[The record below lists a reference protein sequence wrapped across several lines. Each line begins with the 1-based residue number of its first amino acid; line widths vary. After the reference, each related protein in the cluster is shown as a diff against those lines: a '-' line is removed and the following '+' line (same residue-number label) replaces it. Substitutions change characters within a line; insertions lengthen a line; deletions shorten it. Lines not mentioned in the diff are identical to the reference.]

1 MGDTSAEPKNASKI
15 TPMIRQYTEIK
26 EAYPDSLLFYRM
38 GDFYELFYEDAE
50 VAARAL
56 DITLTSRN
64 KNEPE
69 PVPMCGVPVKSAEV
83 YIGRLI
89 EKGFRVAV
97 CEQTEDASAA
107 KGLVKREVVR
117 VVTPG
122 MVLSNELLDER
133 SNNYVLS
140 VFRATDGYGLA
151 SLDLSTGT
159 LRLTQSDDMALM
171 TDESRRIAPS
181 EVILPESARENADYG
196 MLAEAFGDECIR
208 YNANDR
214 FEYESA
220 RGRIMDQFGTRSL
233 DGFGCE
239 GLQGAVGAAGALL
252 HYAEET
258 QKRQLIHLKTPE
270 TYSLY
275 SHLLID
281 EITCRNLELVAEIQ
295 AGGRKN
301 ALLGVM
307 DMTVT
312 AMGGRLLARWIRY
325 PLLDPQAIG
334 SRQDAVAA
342 ACFQAGPRQEVR
354 ASLKQVLDMERLAGR
369 IAMGQGN
376 ARDLA
381 ALCRS
386 IRALPGLIRAL
397 SGIDAKLFRVD
408 ESRFESMYAAADEI
422 DRALVADPPQTV
434 TEGFMIRRG
443 YDGQLDELI
452 DISRDGKSFIAEI
465 EAGEKART
473 GINSL
478 KVRYNKVFG
487 YYIEVSKAHLA
498 SVPDDYIRKQT
509 LVNAERYITQEL
521 KDVETKVLTAQERRA
536 ALEYEIFA
544 QLREKVAAENRILQ
558 EAAGFAARAD
568 VLTAL
573 AELSEKYGY
582 CRPEINTEG
591 RIAIDEGRHP
601 VVERLTPGGR
611 FVPNSIRMD
620 NAQDQVLIITGPN
633 MAGKSTVLRQVAL
646 VVIMAQ
652 TGSFVPAKSADICI
666 TDRIFTRVG
675 ALDNLSMGKSTFL
688 VEMEETANIVNN
700 AGPDSLV
707 IMDEIGRGTST
718 YDGLSIAWAVAEYL
732 HDLGGRGVKSLFA
745 THYHELTELEKTK
758 QRVKNYNIAVQQSG
772 DEIVFLHAL
781 EAGATNRSYGI
792 QVARLAG
799 LPPAVIGRAREVL
812 AAIEKGAGEKKP
824 RVNKQPEKPREKE
837 NYRQLSLF
845 QRPEEIVAEELISM
859 DINDMTP
866 MEAINRLHG
875 LREKVMGSAGDAF
888 EKDNPPYPSRRTG
901 SKRG

>member
-1 MGDTSAEPKNASKI
+1 MVETSAEPKNASKI

-26 EAYPDSLLFYRM
+26 AAYPDSLLFYRM
-38 GDFYELFYEDAE
+38 GDFYELFYGDAT

-122 MVLSNELLDER
+122 MVLSSELLDER
-133 SNNYVLS
+133 ANNYVLS
-140 VFRATDGYGLA
+140 AFRATDGYGLA

-159 LRLTQSDDMALM
+159 LRLTQSDDMEL
-171 TDESRRIAPS
+171 TVDEARRIAPS
-181 EVILPESARENADYG
+181 EVLLPESARENADYG
-196 MLAEAFGDECIR
+196 MLAESFGDECIR
-208 YNANDR
+208 YNADDR

-252 HYAEET
+252 HYAQET
-258 QKRQLIHLKTPE
+258 QKRQLIHLKFPE
-270 TYSLY
+270 TYNLCN
-275 SHLLID
+275 HLLID
-281 EITCRNLELVAEIQ
+281 EITCRNLELVAELQ
-295 AGGRKN
+295 TGGRKN

-325 PLLDPQAIG
+325 PLLDPEAIG
-334 SRQDAVAA
+334 SRQSAVAA
-342 ACFQAGPRQEVR
+342 ACLQAVQRHEVR
-354 ASLKQVLDMERLAGR
+354 ASLKHVLDMERLAGR

-397 SGIDAKLFRVD
+397 SGIDAELFRVD
-408 ESRFESMYAAADEI
+408 ESHFASMYAAADEI
-422 DRALVADPPQTV
+422 DRALVDDPPQTV

-443 YDGQLDELI
+443 YDGRLDELI

-487 YYIEVSKAHLA
+487 YYIEVSKAHLP
-498 SVPDDYIRKQT
+498 SVPEDYIRKQT

-521 KDVETKVLTAQERRA
+521 KDVETRVLTAQERRA
-536 ALEYEIFA
+536 ALEYEIFS

-582 CRPEINTEG
+582 CRPEINTAG
-591 RIAIDEGRHP
+591 RIIIDEGRHP

-620 NAQDQVLIITGPN
+620 NAEEQVLIITGPN

-646 VVIMAQ
+646 MVIMAQ
-652 TGSFVPAKSADICI
+652 TGSFVPAKNADICV

-745 THYHELTELEKTK
+745 THYHELTELETTK
-758 QRVKNYNIAVQQSG
+758 KRIKNYNIAVQQIG

-799 LPPAVIGRAREVL
+799 VPPAVIGRAREVL
-812 AAIEKGAGEKKP
+812 AAIEKGAAEKKP
-824 RVNKQPEKPREKE
+824 RIKKQPGKPPERG

-859 DINDMTP
+859 DINNMTP
-866 MEAINRLHG
+866 MEAISCLHG

-888 EKDNPPYPSRRTG
+888 EKDNPPYQARRTG
-901 SKRG
+901 GERG